1 MNPMPPEWIRWIEEN
16 IARGVPQ
23 DVLIDTLVQHRF
35 ERGQASYA
43 VESRMPGY
51 LLLNRAAPVTA
62 AAASATKASAAS
74 QYQYE
79 KMGPQPG
86 NTITIDGHTIILQ
99 MSLAQPQLMVF
110 GNVLT
115 KEECEQLIALSQ
127 SKLAR
132 STTIDEQTG
141 KAEFHADRTSSGT
154 FFALNETA
162 FIARLDRRIAQL
174 MQMPVVNGEGLQILN
189 YQIGGEY
196 KPHFDYFPP
205 DQPGSAKHI
214 AIGGQRVA
222 TLIVYLNEVEE
233 GGATIFPELGL
244 AVAPVQ
250 GSAVYFSYCNSKNQL
265 DPLTYHGGNPVT
277 KGEKWIAT
285 KWMRQ
290 REYR

>member
-1 MNPMPPEWIRWIEEN
+1 MNPMPPEWIHWIEEN
-16 IARGVPQ
+16 IARGVPPLP
-23 DVLIDTLVQHRF
+23 LIDTLVQHRF
-35 ERGQASYA
+35 ERGQATHE
-43 VESRMPGY
+43 VESRLPGY
-51 LLLNRAAPVTA
+51 LLQNRSAPA
-62 AAASATKASAAS
+62 AAAATATAKAAG

-79 KMGPQPG
+79 QMGPQPG
-86 NTITIDGHTIILQ
+86 NTVTIDGHSICLQ

-110 GNVLT
+110 GNVLS
-115 KEECEQLIALSQ
+115 KDECEQLIALSQ

-132 STTIDEQTG
+132 STTVDERTG
-141 KAEFHADRTSSGT
+141 KAELHPDRTSSGT
-154 FFALNETA
+154 FFALNETP
-162 FIARLDRRIAQL
+162 FIAKLDQRIAQL

-196 KPHFDYFPP
+196 KPHYDYFPP
-205 DQPGSAKHI
+205 DQPGSATHI
-214 AIGGQRVA
+214 ATGGQRVA
-222 TLIVYLNEVEE
+222 TLIIYLNEVEE

-250 GSAVYFSYCNSKNQL
+250 GSAVYFSYTNSKNQV
-265 DPLTYHGGNPVT
+265 DALTYHGGNPVT

>member
-1 MNPMPPEWIRWIEEN
+1 MNPTPPEWIRWIEEN
-16 IARGVPQ
+16 IARGAPQ

-35 ERGQASYA
+35 ERGQASYE
-43 VESRMPGY
+43 VESHLPGY
-51 LLLNRAAPVTA
+51 LLLNRSAAPAAATA
-62 AAASATKASAAS
+62 AKPSAVA

-79 KMGPQPG
+79 KMGPQLD
-86 NTITIDGHTIILQ
+86 NKITIDGHTISLQ

-115 KEECEQLIALSQ
+115 KAECEQLIALSQ

-141 KAEFHADRTSSGT
+141 KAELHADRTSSGT
-154 FFALNETA
+154 FFALNETP
-162 FIARLDRRIAQL
+162 FIDQLDRRIAQL

-196 KPHFDYFPP
+196 KPHYDYFPP
-205 DQPGSAKHI
+205 DQPGSAQHI

-244 AVAPVQ
+244 AVTPVQ
-250 GSAVYFSYCNSKNQL
+250 GSAVYFSYTNSKNQL

-290 REYR
+290 RVYR

>member
-1 MNPMPPEWIRWIEEN
+1 MPPEWIRWIAEN
-16 IARGVPQ
+16 IERGVPPQ
-23 DVLIDTLVQHRF
+23 TLIDTLVQHRF
-35 ERGQASYA
+35 ERGQATYE
-43 VESRMPGY
+43 VESRLPGY
-51 LLLNRAAPVTA
+51 LLQKRAAPAPA
-62 AAASATKASAAS
+62 AAAAKSSAAT

-86 NTITIDGHTIILQ
+86 NSITIDGHTIGLQ
-99 MSLAQPQLMVF
+99 MSLAQPHLMVF
-110 GNVLT
+110 GNVLS

-132 STTIDEQTG
+132 STTVDEQTG
-141 KAEFHADRTSSGT
+141 KAEWHADRTSSGT
-154 FFALNETA
+154 FFALNETPL
-162 FIARLDRRIAQL
+162 IAKLDQRIAQL

-196 KPHFDYFPP
+196 KPHYDYFPP
-205 DQPGSAKHI
+205 DQPGSAQHI

-222 TLIVYLNEVEE
+222 TLIIYLNEVEE

-244 AVAPVQ
+244 TVTPVQ
-250 GSAVYFSYCNSKNQL
+250 GSAVYFSYSNSKNQL
-265 DPLTYHGGNPVT
+265 DPRTYHGGNPVT

-290 REYR
+290 REYRSA